1 MIDYSSKYLV
11 KRIIK
16 EFVKP
21 YFSKLGLAAFF
32 MIIVAATTALHAW
45 MMKPILDK
53 IFTEKSELLL
63 LIVPFALLLVSVLR
77 GLAVYMQNILTKN
90 VENDILLDVQRKLFA
105 KILQSDLAFLT
116 HNSSGKII
124 SHFTNDI
131 NMMRSSISLVL
142 TNIIREFLSLI
153 FLLGLIFYYLPKLAL
168 ITFCIFP
175 LAIYPVYH
183 LGKKMRKISANT
195 QKELSIFTNQIDE
208 AVQGIRVVKAYNAEE
223 FEKKRLFKLTDKL
236 QHLYRKSVK
245 TDSLTSPLME
255 ALGGIALAIII
266 WYGGH
271 MVIEGSISTGSFF
284 LFITAVLSAYRPM
297 KSLTK
302 LNNQLQMGLA
312 AAKRIFEIFDVKHQ
326 VKQLSKVKK
335 IKIEKANI
343 KFQNISFAYP
353 NQKENALEN
362 ISFELKKNH
371 NYALV
376 GKSGSGKSTIMN
388 LLLRF
393 YDVSAGDIIIDGNNI
408 KDFSFS
414 DLRSQIS
421 YVSQDIFLFDDTV
434 RANICYGIKRKIS
447 DAELLNAAHD
457 AEAYEFIKD
466 LKDGFDTVIGS
477 RGNLLSGGQKQRIVL
492 ARAFLKN
499 SPILLL
505 DEATS
510 ALDPISEKKV
520 QNALKKLKKNRT
532 CLIIAHR
539 LNTIIDADLIMVMHR
554 GKIVATGKH
563 AELIKNNDYYKS
575 SF

>member
-63 LIVPFALLLVSVLR
+63 LIVPIALLLVSVLR

-90 VENDILLDVQRKLFA
+90 VENDILLDVQRKLFS
-105 KILQSDLAFLT
+105 KILQSDLAFLSY
-116 HNSSGKII
+116 NSSGKII

-153 FLLGLIFYYLPKLAL
+153 FLLALIFYYLPKLAI

-175 LAIYPVYH
+175 LAIYPVYY

-236 QHLYRKSVK
+236 QNLYRKSVK

-255 ALGGIALAIII
+255 ALGGIALAIIV

-326 VKQLSKVKK
+326 VKQLSNVKK
-335 IKIEKANI
+335 IKIENANI
-343 KFQNISFAYP
+343 QFQNISFIYP

-447 DAELLNAAHD
+447 DAELLKAAQD

-466 LKDGFDTVIGS
+466 LKYGFDTVIGS

-554 GKIVATGKH
+554 GRIIATGKH

>member
-1 MIDYSSKYLV
+1 MIDYSSKYLI

-16 EFVKP
+16 EFVRP
-21 YFSKLGLAAFF
+21 YFNKLSLAIFF
-32 MIIVAATTALHAW
+32 MVLVASTTALHAW

-53 IFTEKSELLL
+53 IFTEKSESLL
-63 LIVPFALLLVSVLR
+63 LIVPIALLLISIIR
-77 GLAVYMQNILTKN
+77 GFAVYMQDILTKN
-90 VENDILLDVQRKLFA
+90 VENDILLDVQRRLFA

-142 TNIIREFLSLI
+142 TNIIREFLSLV
-153 FLLGLIFYYLPKLAL
+153 FLLALIFYYLPKLAI

-175 LAIYPVYH
+175 LAIYPVYY

-195 QKELSIFTNQIDE
+195 QKELSLFTNQIDE
-208 AVQGIRVVKAYNAEE
+208 TVQGIRVVKAYNAEE
-223 FEKKRLFKLTDKL
+223 FEKKRLFKLIDKL
-236 QHLYRKSVK
+236 QNLYRKSVR

-255 ALGGIALAIII
+255 SLGGIALAAII

-326 VKQLSKVKK
+326 VKQIKNSKK
-335 IKIEKANI
+335 IKITEANI
-343 KFQNISFAYP
+343 KFTNISFAYP
-353 NQKENALEN
+353 GKNNDALTD

-371 NYALV
+371 SYALV

-393 YDVSAGDIIIDGNNI
+393 YDVSSGNI
-408 KDFSFS
+408 KIDNHDIKNFSFS

-434 RANICYGIKRKIS
+434 RANICYGLKRKIS
-447 DAELLNAAHD
+447 ESELIKAAHD

-466 LKDGFDTVIGS
+466 LKDGFDTFIGS

-520 QNALKKLKKNRT
+520 QNALSKLKKNRT

-539 LNTIIDADLIMVMHR
+539 LSTIMDANLIMVLHK
-554 GKIVATGKH
+554 GKIVATGTH
-563 AELIKNNDYYKS
+563 AELIKNNEYYKS